1 MPGSSRN
8 QRRRNSKPR
17 AVSRLRGYNV
27 SPERSKR
34 GRARENDG
42 PRPSYEKERASSRP
56 RSVASVV
63 RLPDERHTKSRTRS
77 RSRSP
82 HQERRANRSESKVD
96 SRVGN
101 KTSEDAETSEQPEWA
116 KDIKTIVA
124 MQQNNAERLQFLET
138 ELRKA
143 NKRKDPKQ
151 DTKPEYK
158 FSKCWNEEQFEF
170 NKSIYKKLEQ
180 AIEESDEAE
189 RVSLLKEGMAKIN
202 ERNKIL
208 TVTDCYGWEI
218 AQAYL
223 ADPIASDSEDEKK
236 LKKARKEV
244 KANKEEK
251 RRAVKS
257 KRRENPSSKRP
268 FHGSNAR
275 GSLPASHHSQ
285 SPTCWR
291 CGRPG
296 HFSRSCQAAIPAQ
309 PLPTRPVFGPSPN
322 IPIQPATC

>member
-42 PRPSYEKERASSRP
+42 PRPSHEKERASSRP

-82 HQERRANRSESKVD
+82 HQEHRANRSESNID

-101 KTSEDAETSEQPEWA
+101 KTSQDAETSEQPEWA

-138 ELRKA
+138 ELHKA

-158 FSKCWNEEQFEF
+158 FSKRWNE
-170 NKSIYKKLEQ
+170 
-180 AIEESDEAE
+180 D
-189 RVSLLKEGMAKIN
+189 SLNVTSLFT
-202 ERNKIL
+202 RN
-208 TVTDCYGWEI
+208 
-218 AQAYL
+218 
-223 ADPIASDSEDEKK
+223 
-236 LKKARKEV
+236 
-244 KANKEEK
+244 
-251 RRAVKS
+251 
-257 KRRENPSSKRP
+257 
-268 FHGSNAR
+268 
-275 GSLPASHHSQ
+275 
-285 SPTCWR
+285 
-291 CGRPG
+291 
-296 HFSRSCQAAIPAQ
+296 
-309 PLPTRPVFGPSPN
+309 
-322 IPIQPATC
+322 

>member
-42 PRPSYEKERASSRP
+42 PRPSHEKERASSQT

-82 HQERRANRSESKVD
+82 HQERRANRSESNVD

-158 FSKCWNEEQFEF
+158 FSKHWNEEQFEF

-202 ERNKIL
+202 E
-208 TVTDCYGWEI
+208 
-218 AQAYL
+218 
-223 ADPIASDSEDEKK
+223 
-236 LKKARKEV
+236 
-244 KANKEEK
+244 
-251 RRAVKS
+251 
-257 KRRENPSSKRP
+257 
-268 FHGSNAR
+268 
-275 GSLPASHHSQ
+275 
-285 SPTCWR
+285 
-291 CGRPG
+291 
-296 HFSRSCQAAIPAQ
+296 
-309 PLPTRPVFGPSPN
+309 
-322 IPIQPATC
+322 